1 MIYISSQSQINFYPL
16 RLPQLVNGGV
26 LTVSPQR
33 AGPQTLTR
41 SAPSSKTEPLPI
53 TYPGLHSSEVGALN
67 NEDEETTQMTWPE
80 TADENE
86 PSLEAST
93 PPPERR
99 SRRRRKTSYTDILAQ
114 STSNTMA
121 D

>member
-1 MIYISSQSQINFYPL
+1 ML
-16 RLPQLVNGGV
+16 RSTRKKEDYAANYTLR
-26 LTVSPQR
+26 SP
-33 AGPQTLTR
+33 
-41 SAPSSKTEPLPI
+41 
-53 TYPGLHSSEVGALN
+53 EVDALD
-67 NEDEETTQMTWPE
+67 NENEETTQITWPE

-86 PSLEAST
+86 PTPGAST

-114 STSNTMA
+114 SKSIA